1 MSKSNKKRCMKNLK
15 PKEQTE
21 EDKRKDVARMTAK
34 LARLD
39 HQEDAR
45 QEKLRTAKKERG
57 QEEKAARAT
66 A

>member
-1 MSKSNKKRCMKNLK
+1 MKNLK

-45 QEKLRTAKKERG
+45 QEKLRKKREVKR
-57 QEEKAARAT
+57 KKL
-66 A
+66 

>member
-1 MSKSNKKRCMKNLK
+1 MKNLK

-39 HQEDAR
+39 RLDHQEDAR
-45 QEKLRTAKKERG
+45 QEKLRKKREVKR
-57 QEEKAARAT
+57 KKL
-66 A
+66 